1 MYTIANL
8 KLNTTEQTFT
18 AYIEDDVQGMYVE
31 GEYEVYRGVVTV
43 VYIKESGSDGQ
54 VLTSGLLVSFL
65 ESEISETMSDTEIRE
80 SYTLL
85 FKH

>member
-43 VYIKESGSDGQ
+43 VYIKESGSGGQ
-54 VLTSGLLVSFL
+54 VLTSALLVSFL
-65 ESEISETMSDTEIRE
+65 ESEISETMSELEIRA
-80 SYTLL
+80 SYALF